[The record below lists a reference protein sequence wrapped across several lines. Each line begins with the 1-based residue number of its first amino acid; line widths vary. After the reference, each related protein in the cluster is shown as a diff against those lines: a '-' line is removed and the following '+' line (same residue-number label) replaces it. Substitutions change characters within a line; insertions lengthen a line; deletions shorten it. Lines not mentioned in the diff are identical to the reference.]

1 MRRYTLQIGER
12 EFVIEVQE
20 TAADQF
26 DVVVGGESYAVT
38 LAGDEDITRASI
50 TPAISSAPTAGA
62 APAAPVAASPASPRA
77 AVPPPAATPAAPAP
91 PRRAGGAAVAGTLNS
106 PMPGV
111 ILEVNVKVGDVVERG
126 HIVAVLEAMKMN
138 NAIKAPRAGTIAEV
152 FVSPGQAVG
161 HGEPLI
167 RFQEG

>member
-26 DVVVGGESYAVT
+26 DVVVGSESYAVT
-38 LAGDEDITRASI
+38 LAGDEDMARASI
-50 TPAISSAPTAGA
+50 TPAISSAPAAVAVSA
-62 APAAPVAASPASPRA
+62 APAAAAPASPRA
-77 AVPPPAATPAAPAP
+77 AAPTPAAPAP
-91 PRRAGGAAVAGTLNS
+91 RKRAGGAVVAGALNS

-152 FVSPGQAVG
+152 FISAGQAVG

>member
-38 LAGDEDITRASI
+38 LAGDEDMARASI
-50 TPAISSAPTAGA
+50 TPAISSAPA
-62 APAAPVAASPASPRA
+62 AAASPAAALPASPRA
-77 AVPPPAATPAAPAP
+77 AAPPPAATPAAPAP